1 MGNFVNICGP
11 VVADTLYIDGD
22 LAARD
27 IAATLPEIAY
37 LTTTLQAR
45 GNWDVPLQ
53 GLFENMELA
62 ITKIG
67 IDAGIGKMAKTGMRR
82 LELRSVQ
89 SVQQVDGESKNQSI
103 KVFATGLS
111 NKIPGGSLEIGS
123 AIENEM
129 TYSLKR
135 YQIFVD
141 GEELVCIDRMGECR
155 IMGKSITSG
164 IDSLL

>member
-1 MGNFVNICGP
+1 MVGHKVIQLEQGIQ
-11 VVADTLYIDGD
+11 YDGD
-22 LAARD
+22 GGAGVFTFSN
-27 IAATLPEIAY
+27 TLLRY
-37 LTTTLQAR
+37 
-45 GNWDVPLQ
+45 

-67 IDAGIGKMAKTGMRR
+67 IDAGIGKMAATGMRR

-141 GEELVCIDRMGECR
+141 GEELVCIDRLGECR
-155 IMGKSITSG
+155 IMGKPITSG
-164 IDSLL
+164 IESLL